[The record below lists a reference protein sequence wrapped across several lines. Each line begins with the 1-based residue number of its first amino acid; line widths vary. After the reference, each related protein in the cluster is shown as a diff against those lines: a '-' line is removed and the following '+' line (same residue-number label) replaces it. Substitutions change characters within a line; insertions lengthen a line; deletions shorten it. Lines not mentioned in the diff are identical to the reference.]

1 MKFRVMIG
9 ASPKDGF
16 VQVDDHPTHGYLNLY
31 GTKPEFDGIW
41 AVEFDEDKGLNYVE
55 LSPPELSP
63 NGVRPT
69 RAESLTAT
77 EITWWKNWTETTHNE
92 ETAKK
97 LEAEQA
103 QQRTADE
110 ELVAEFGDWTVNNK
124 VTRDNL
130 LITSDAYEMLEH
142 LKSEGWSDWRQWL
155 RDLPTTNPDP
165 LTIEFKEPP
174 ANANAAITRSFSNW
188 KQRITLTKEVKEK
201 L

>member
-9 ASPKDGF
+9 ALPKDGF
-16 VQVDDHPTHGYLNLY
+16 VQVDDHPTHGHLNFY

-41 AVEFDEDKGLNYVE
+41 KVEYDDDKGLNYVE
-55 LSPPELSP
+55 LSPPEFSP

-69 RAESLTAT
+69 RADSLTTT
-77 EITWWKNWTETTHNE
+77 EITWWKDWVATIHNE
-92 ETAKK
+92 ETARKIEEEK
-97 LEAEQA
+97 VR
-103 QQRTADE
+103 QRAADE
-110 ELVAEFGDWTVNNK
+110 DLIAEFGDWTLNNK

-155 RDLPTTNPDP
+155 RDLPDTNPDP

-188 KQRITLTKEVKEK
+188 KQRITFTKEVKEK